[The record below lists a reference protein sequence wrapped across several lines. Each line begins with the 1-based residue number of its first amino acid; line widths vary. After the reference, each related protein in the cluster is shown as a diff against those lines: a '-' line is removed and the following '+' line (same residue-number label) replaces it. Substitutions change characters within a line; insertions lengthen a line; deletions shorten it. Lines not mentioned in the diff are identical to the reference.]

1 MAPARLRHDDTRRF
15 PPPFDTLFPPAPRV
29 AVHGVRTHT
38 DRHKMIRFCFWL
50 ATAFLLAACQP
61 PVRLMPAPAMFVKSE
76 HNLFAA
82 NPDLDPNSDIQ
93 VFYATNRVPFG
104 PPSARA
110 YTIFPSDNL
119 HLGTSTL
126 SIGGSGHTWD
136 WLYELS
142 TNESAGD
149 RPQILLESMQETAAI
164 TAGTSLE
171 SPGEDALAFF
181 RQIDEALARS
191 PDRNLTVYVHGA
203 NTAVGRAT
211 AQAAQ
216 YRHFTG
222 RNSVVLAF
230 MWPSAENFM
239 RFSRDVANAG
249 RTAPTFAQLLRLLAE
264 HTRAEEINVI
274 AYSSGAMVATPALE
288 LLGKAEDGY
297 DPRRLRLGE
306 VYFPAPDADFR
317 HFVTALQSYS
327 GYPRRVTVTANLHD
341 SVLVLSRLH
350 QRASRVGRPDPT
362 ELSAEDSQ
370 WLIKASQDPNLD
382 LISARYED
390 LPNMERTSHI
400 FWYDDPWVS
409 SDVFV
414 KLLFHLPPEE
424 RGLQENHNENQ
435 LQYWTFPADYE
446 KRLGAVIEGLSQ
458 AAKEANVAD
467 PAAPP
472 AP

>member
-1 MAPARLRHDDTRRF
+1 
-15 PPPFDTLFPPAPRV
+15 
-29 AVHGVRTHT
+29 
-38 DRHKMIRFCFWL
+38 MIRICFSL
-50 ATAFLLAACQP
+50 AMALLLAACQP
-61 PVRLMPAPAMFVKSE
+61 PVRLMPAPAMFVNSE

-82 NPDLDPNSDIQ
+82 NPDQDPDSDIQ
-93 VFYATNRVPFG
+93 IFYATNRVPFG
-104 PPSARA
+104 PPGARA
-110 YTIFPSDNL
+110 YTIFSSDNL

-126 SIGGSGHTWD
+126 SIGGSGRTWD

-142 TNESAGD
+142 TNAPAGD

-164 TAGTSLE
+164 TAGTPLE
-171 SPGEDALAFF
+171 TPGEDALAFF

-191 PDRNLTVYVHGA
+191 PDRNLTIYVHGA

-249 RTAPTFAQLLRLLAE
+249 RTAPSFAQLLRLLAE

-327 GYPRRVTVTANLHD
+327 EYPRRVTVTANLHD
-341 SVLVLSRLH
+341 SVLILSRLH
-350 QRASRVGRPDPT
+350 QRASRVGRPDPS
-362 ELSAEDSQ
+362 ELNAEDSQ
-370 WLIKASQDPNLD
+370 WLIEASRNANLD

-390 LPNMERTSHI
+390 LPNMDRTSHI
-400 FWYDDPWVS
+400 FWYEDPWVS
-409 SDVFV
+409 SDVLV
-414 KLLFHLPPEE
+414 KLLFHLAPEA
-424 RGLQENHNENQ
+424 RGLQENHNDSQ
-435 LQYWTFPADYE
+435 LQYWTFPSDYE
-446 KRLGAVIEGLSQ
+446 ARLGEVVNQL
-458 AAKEANVAD
+458 ANTVGTTEEEDGSSA
-467 PAAPP
+467 P